1 VIVNEREIFLDA
13 MRRMDL
19 LPEKKG
25 SETSYDKHSEPRPAE
40 KEMDAD
46 RLLFLQALNRMEVPE
61 KEYAA
66 VSARPTRIKLA
77 HNRIVR
83 VQDEIDL
90 HGQRAEEAVSSL
102 HSFVLAHFRRGTS
115 SLLIITGKGKNS
127 PHRSVL
133 KPRVRSWIT
142 TDGSPFI
149 QSWAVAPRI
158 QGGDGAFVLYLKKRN
173 RT

>member
-1 VIVNEREIFLDA
+1 MDEREVFLEA

-19 LPEKKG
+19 LPDKQGTVTSNEKQP
-25 SETSYDKHSEPRPAE
+25 EPQPPE
-40 KEMDAD
+40 KVMDAD
-46 RLLFLQALNRMEVPE
+46 RLLFLQALNRMEAPE
-61 KEYAA
+61 KEVMS
-66 VSARPTRIKLA
+66 VSARPTQIKLA

-90 HGQRAEEAVSSL
+90 HGKRAEEAISSL
-102 HSFVLAHFRRGTS
+102 HSFVLAHFHTGTS